1 MKKVLDFFDNFE
13 ERMLVIILPIM
24 VITIFMATFFRFTKL
39 MSVPWAEELA
49 RYLMIWLVFLGIGA
63 GAKENKHFTVDNV
76 VMAFPKSTHRAF
88 FILRTIIIVS
98 YSVIIAYIGT
108 GLIKSL
114 RLMNQSSPA
123 LRVPIWT
130 MYAAIIVGMILMIIR
145 TLQFAYK
152 YLKTD
157 MKDIT
162 DI

>member
-13 ERMLVIILPIM
+13 ERMLVVILPLM

-39 MSVPWAEELA
+39 VSVPWAEELA
-49 RYLMIWLVFLGIGA
+49 RYLMIWLVFLGIGV

-88 FILRTIIIVS
+88 FILRTAIIVS
-98 YSVIIAYIGT
+98 YCGIISYIGM
-108 GLIKSL
+108 GLVKSL

-123 LRVPIWT
+123 LRFPMWM
-130 MYAAIIVGMILMIIR
+130 MYGSIIVGMLLMIIR

-152 YLKTD
+152 FLKTD
-157 MKDIT
+157 ST